1 MRGVAN
7 ARIWRRTV
15 AMDFLRQETLLPI
28 IQLAIT
34 PVILITGLGSLLL
47 TMTNRMARIVDRS
60 RTLAVQVRAAS
71 ADDRPHVEQQ
81 LRIMYRRASLIRM
94 AVTFNALS
102 MLCAGLLVAL
112 IFVGAMLGRSLAP
125 GIALLFFTSV
135 GCLIAA
141 LVAFLRDI
149 FMSLWALRLEVERA
163 LPDTRSGR

>member
-1 MRGVAN
+1 MRGVAKS
-7 ARIWRRTV
+7 RIWRRTIG
-15 AMDFLRQETLLPI
+15 MDFLRQEQLLPI

-60 RTLAVQVRAAS
+60 RALAGQLRAA
-71 ADDRPHVEQQ
+71 APEERPHVEQQ

-94 AVTFNALS
+94 AVTFSALS

-112 IFVGAMLGRSLAP
+112 IFVGAMVGRSLAP
-125 GIALLFFTSV
+125 GIALLFFASV
-135 GCLIAA
+135 GCLISA

-163 LPDTRSGR
+163 LPETRPQP

>member
-7 ARIWRRTV
+7 PRNWRRTA
-15 AMDFLRQETLLPI
+15 AMDFLRQEALIPI

-60 RTLAVQVRAAS
+60 RALAVQVRAAPPE
-71 ADDRPHVEQQ
+71 DRSHVEQQ

-94 AVTFNALS
+94 AVTFSALS

-112 IFVGAMLGRSLAP
+112 IFVGAMLDRSLAP
-125 GIALLFFTSV
+125 GIALLFFASV

-163 LPDTRSGR
+163 LPDTRLGR

>member
-1 MRGVAN
+1 
-7 ARIWRRTV
+7 
-15 AMDFLRQETLLPI
+15 MDFFRQEALLPI

-60 RTLAVQVRAAS
+60 RTLAGQLRAA
-71 ADDRPHVEQQ
+71 APIDRAHVEQQ
-81 LRIMYRRASLIRM
+81 LRIMYRRASLIRT

-102 MLCAGLLVAL
+102 MLMAGLLVVL
-112 IFVGAMLGRSLAP
+112 IFVGAMTGRQLAP
-125 GIALLFFTSV
+125 GIALLFFASV
-135 GCLIAA
+135 GCLILA

-163 LPDTRSGR
+163 LPGEAEES